1 MRHILLLI
9 SLVVSLFSVNC
20 AEYVPMKELRLA
32 HRALECVNGNLF
44 YLTYEQSLTT
54 GVTHVSGVKCVCVK
68 LERPIKLEG
77 FHGFVMTHKINVIEK
92 DQK

>member
-9 SLVVSLFSVNC
+9 SIVVSLFSVNC

-32 HRALECVNGNLF
+32 YRAMECANGNLF
-44 YLTYEQSLTT
+44 YLTYEQSSTT
-54 GVTHVSGVKCVCVK
+54 GVAHVSGVKCVCVK
-68 LERPIKLEG
+68 LERPIILEG
-77 FHGFVMTHKINVIEK
+77 FHGFMMTHKIKIIEK